1 MNALSRRY
9 AQAAVEVVMQKGD
22 LAQVDTLAAELAR
35 FAGVF
40 ASHADLREAL
50 KNPAFKASRPNL
62 LAAVLKGL
70 DIGDIAARLIQ
81 LLAANGRIAGI
92 DQVAEA
98 TQAQADKHAK
108 RLRAWVTTAVS
119 LTEEQKNRV
128 TKALRQRL
136 GQDVVLTTQVDPAIV
151 GGLVCRVGNL
161 TLDSSLKR
169 QLEILTERLGAQA
182 I

>member
-22 LAQVDTLAAELAR
+22 LSQVDKLAAELR
-35 FAGVF
+35 SFAGVF

-50 KNPAFKASRPNL
+50 KNPAFKASRPKL

-70 DIGDIAARLIQ
+70 EIGDIAGRLIQ
-81 LLAANGRIAGI
+81 LLASNGRIVWI

-98 TQAQADKHAK
+98 IQAQADKHAK
-108 RLRAWVTTAVS
+108 RLRAWVTSAVP
-119 LTEEQKNRV
+119 LTEEQKTRV